1 MKTSRAPSKKTASIN
16 NARWLAY
23 ATAGAATALAGAYPA
38 EGAIHYSGLINQTF
52 NAPPN
57 SSSFQT
63 FTLDQP
69 GDFFRIGQ
77 AVLNSA
83 GTDGF
88 AGFGMGGIVSG
99 KFVGYT
105 SSAGIGAGAYALASR
120 LLAGQAF
127 SMATNFVDNGT
138 VFGTGTLAGGSVYG
152 QFRTAGPGYIGFRF
166 NGGKGMQFG
175 WAHVQ
180 MNGAGAANSFT
191 LIDYAYG
198 DVGDSIVAGQVPEPG
213 SLGLL
218 ALGGVGLLAWRKRR
232 TNAAK
237 AATSRPA

>member
-1 MKTSRAPSKKTASIN
+1 MKPPRHAKSRRAATIN
-16 NARWLAY
+16 HARWLAY
-23 ATAGAATALAGAYPA
+23 ATAGAATMIGGAESA
-38 EGAIHYSGLINQTF
+38 EATIHYSGVINRTF

-57 SSSFQT
+57 ASSFQT

-105 SSAGIGAGAYALASR
+105 SSAGAFALESR
-120 LLAGQAF
+120 LLVGQAF
-127 SMATNFVDNGT
+127 SMATNFVANGT
-138 VFGTGTLAGGSVYG
+138 VYGTGTLAGGSVYG

-166 NGGKGMQFG
+166 NSGSGMQFG

-191 LIDYAYG
+191 LIDYAFG
-198 DVGDSIVAGQVPEPG
+198 DVGDSIVAGQIPEPG

-218 ALGGVGLLAWRKRR
+218 ALGGIGLLVWRKRR
-232 TNAAK
+232 LK
-237 AATSRPA
+237 AT

>member
-1 MKTSRAPSKKTASIN
+1 MKPLRNAKLRRPATIN
-16 NARWLAY
+16 HARWLAY
-23 ATAGAATALAGAYPA
+23 ATAGAATMIGGAESA
-38 EGAIHYSGLINQTF
+38 EATIHYSGVINHTF

-57 SSSFQT
+57 GSSFQT
-63 FTLDQP
+63 FTLDQA

-105 SSAGIGAGAYALASR
+105 SGGGAYALASR
-120 LLAGQAF
+120 LVAGQAF
-127 SMATNFVDNGT
+127 SMATNFVNNGT

-166 NGGKGMQFG
+166 NSGSGMQFG

-198 DVGDSIVAGQVPEPG
+198 DVGDSIVAGEVPEPG

-218 ALGGVGLLAWRKRR
+218 ALGGIGLLAWRKRR
-232 TNAAK
+232 RK
-237 AATSRPA
+237 AT